1 MESDFKVLEKEY
13 VFLVKKK
20 GEFGSDIGLDLLIQE
35 YERDILN
42 KYRNYIYQL
51 STGRGT
57 STEDII
63 QCATIGLFKGIM
75 KFDFSR
81 NTKILTYVH
90 HYMISE
96 INEHLRTNNIIVYPH
111 GFQEILNGA
120 KGTEL
125 PIPEYVK
132 YKLEKISNRSEGCKL
147 NYNNT
152 LKLVEQHLNLEYEPI
167 FNLDKELKKPSM
179 FMDDI
184 WKDIE
189 SIVGTNYTK
198 ILYNSCNGMRD
209 TEIAKHFSL
218 SKERIGQIRQIAYRK
233 LKSNKIFKN
242 KYEGLQYGF

>member
-1 MESDFKVLEKEY
+1 MLEKEY

-20 GEFGSDIGLDLLIQE
+20 DEFGSDIGLDLLIQK
-35 YERDILN
+35 YEKDILN

-51 STGRGT
+51 STGRGV
-57 STEDII
+57 SIEDVI

-96 INEHLRTNNIIVYPH
+96 INEYLRTNNTIVYPH

-132 YKLEKISNRSEGCKL
+132 YKLEKINNRSKRGGL

-152 LKLVEQHLNLEYEPI
+152 LKLVEQHLSIEYEPI
-167 FNLDKELKKPSM
+167 LNLDKESKKPSM

-184 WKDIE
+184 WRDIE
-189 SIVGTNYTK
+189 FIVGTNYTK
-198 ILYNSCNGMRD
+198 ILYNSFNGMRD
-209 TEIAKHFSL
+209 EELGKHFNL
-218 SKERIGQIRQIAYRK
+218 SKTRIGQIRQIAYRK